1 MGSLAFFALEVVLAL
16 LLEGLVVV
24 VARCHVD

>member
-16 LLEGLVVV
+16 LLEDLVVV
-24 VARCHVD
+24 VVRCHVD